1 MSNKYNPKRSWSEKE
16 NSNSKKNKMPEK
28 EFNIS
33 IQTIELIESSDDELN
48 NSGEIGELQQT
59 KESSHYRKNI
69 NKDWFNRYTW
79 LESEE
84 INQETLIFCKLCR
97 NRNGMSN
104 FSKGTKSF
112 RLDKIKAHSN
122 SNEHKKSESILL
134 VSDTEQSNGEKLSI
148 ISLMRNIY
156 FCSKHN
162 ISLKKIYPGL
172 CNLMSLQ
179 TENNISNKISTL
191 KPASL
196 EKPSK
201 SKSKYGS
208 YKNSIAGF
216 DFLDSIASVIKN
228 SLFDEL
234 NSSPYWSVMIDEAN
248 SVDDDKYLAIVGKCI
263 ANNMPIMRYL
273 GLINLDSTVGEN
285 IYNQIISFCVSN
297 EISYH
302 QIIHFGSDGASNMTG
317 MKLIL
322 N

>member
-1 MSNKYNPKRSWSEKE
+1 MSNQYNPKRSWSEKE

-162 ISLKKIYPGL
+162 ISLKKI
-172 CNLMSLQ
+172 
-179 TENNISNKISTL
+179 STL

-234 NSSPYWSVMIDEAN
+234 NSSPYWSVMIDVAN

>member
-1 MSNKYNPKRSWSEKE
+1 MSNQYNPKRSWSEKE

-69 NKDWFNRYTW
+69 NK
-79 LESEE
+79 
-84 INQETLIFCKLCR
+84 
-97 NRNGMSN
+97 
-104 FSKGTKSF
+104 
-112 RLDKIKAHSN
+112 
-122 SNEHKKSESILL
+122 
-134 VSDTEQSNGEKLSI
+134 
-148 ISLMRNIY
+148 
-156 FCSKHN
+156 

-273 GLINLDSTVGEN
+273 VLINLYYTV
-285 IYNQIISFCVSN
+285 
-297 EISYH
+297 
-302 QIIHFGSDGASNMTG
+302 
-317 MKLIL
+317 
-322 N
+322 

>member
-1 MSNKYNPKRSWSEKE
+1 
-16 NSNSKKNKMPEK
+16 
-28 EFNIS
+28 
-33 IQTIELIESSDDELN
+33 
-48 NSGEIGELQQT
+48 
-59 KESSHYRKNI
+59 
-69 NKDWFNRYTW
+69 
-79 LESEE
+79 
-84 INQETLIFCKLCR
+84 
-97 NRNGMSN
+97 MSN

>member
-1 MSNKYNPKRSWSEKE
+1 MSNQYNPKRSWSEKE

-33 IQTIELIESSDDELN
+33 IKTIELIESSDDELN

-179 TENNISNKISTL
+179 TENNISNKIS
-191 KPASL
+191 
-196 EKPSK
+196 
-201 SKSKYGS
+201 
-208 YKNSIAGF
+208 IAGF

>member
-1 MSNKYNPKRSWSEKE
+1 
-16 NSNSKKNKMPEK
+16 MPEK

-84 INQETLIFCKLCR
+84 INQEILIFCKLCR
-97 NRNGMSN
+97 NRNVMSN
-104 FSKGTKSF
+104 FSKGTNVF

-122 SNEHKKSESILL
+122 TNEHKKSESILL

-162 ISLKKIYPGL
+162 ISLKKIYPDL

-196 EKPSK
+196 EKL
-201 SKSKYGS
+201 
-208 YKNSIAGF
+208 NQNME
-216 DFLDSIASVIKN
+216 VIKI
-228 SLFDEL
+228 LWLD
-234 NSSPYWSVMIDEAN
+234 
-248 SVDDDKYLAIVGKCI
+248 
-263 ANNMPIMRYL
+263 
-273 GLINLDSTVGEN
+273 LI
-285 IYNQIISFCVSN
+285 F
-297 EISYH
+297 
-302 QIIHFGSDGASNMTG
+302 
-317 MKLIL
+317 
-322 N
+322 

>member
-1 MSNKYNPKRSWSEKE
+1 MSNQYNPKRSWSEKE

-162 ISLKKIYPGL
+162 ISLNVYPDL
-172 CNLMSLQ
+172 CKLVSLQ
-179 TENNISNKISTL
+179 TGNNVSNKISTL

-196 EKPSK
+196 EKLSK
-201 SKSKYGS
+201 PKSKYGS
-208 YKNSIAGF
+208 HKNPIAAC

>member
-1 MSNKYNPKRSWSEKE
+1 MSNY
-16 NSNSKKNKMPEK
+16 
-28 EFNIS
+28 
-33 IQTIELIESSDDELN
+33 
-48 NSGEIGELQQT
+48 
-59 KESSHYRKNI
+59 
-69 NKDWFNRYTW
+69 
-79 LESEE
+79 
-84 INQETLIFCKLCR
+84 
-97 NRNGMSN
+97 
-104 FSKGTKSF
+104 FS
-112 RLDKIKAHSN
+112 
-122 SNEHKKSESILL
+122 
-134 VSDTEQSNGEKLSI
+134 
-148 ISLMRNIY
+148 
-156 FCSKHN
+156 SKHN
-162 ISLKKIYPGL
+162 ISLNVYPDL
-172 CNLMSLQ
+172 CKLVSLQ
-179 TENNISNKISTL
+179 TGNNVSNKISTL

-196 EKPSK
+196 EKLSK
-201 SKSKYGS
+201 PKSKYGS
-208 YKNSIAGF
+208 HKNPIAAC

>member
-1 MSNKYNPKRSWSEKE
+1 
-16 NSNSKKNKMPEK
+16 MPQFL
-28 EFNIS
+28 FNIS